1 MSEKNTVE
9 AGEIVYGRKEAIR
22 SFCEQVHEL
31 ARINDIDHKRAMVI
45 LCKQL
50 GITLTFE
57 G

>member
-1 MSEKNTVE
+1 MSEKSTIV

-22 SFCEQVHEL
+22 SFCEQVNDL
-31 ARINDIDHKRAMVI
+31 ACINDIDHKRAMVI